1 MWMLMKVKS
10 FLLFKQG
17 GNYEIPKIIIT
28 YILYCFNFFIN
39 PAYSQYNPSFTFEN
53 YYENL
58 KTRGFQ
64 IIMIEC
70 GLGKEKNNKGQSYWD
85 ESNRKLRRKV
95 WEKAHEEV
103 KNVGGNDYNIISFI
117 SAVSKLMNETCPNV
131 W

>member
-1 MWMLMKVKS
+1 MKFPKS
-10 FLLFKQG
+10 LSLISF
-17 GNYEIPKIIIT
+17 IASS
-28 YILYCFNFFIN
+28 FFIN

-85 ESNRKLRRKV
+85 ESNRELRRKV
-95 WEKAHEEV
+95 WEKAHEQV
-103 KNVGGNDYNIISFI
+103 KKVAGNDYNINSFI
-117 SAVSKLMNETCPNV
+117 SAVSKLMNESCPNV

>member
-1 MWMLMKVKS
+1 MKFPKS
-10 FLLFKQG
+10 LSLIFF
-17 GNYEIPKIIIT
+17 IASS
-28 YILYCFNFFIN
+28 FFIN

-53 YYENL
+53 YYEYL
-58 KTRGFQ
+58 KTGGFQ
-64 IIMIEC
+64 LIMIEC